1 MNDPVTLFRPLDAD
15 KANYLAKLRDKLPR
29 SVSLKVMNDVGPNDD
44 NFRAF
49 YQVMSNGEIVAEV
62 PIRSQ
67 REGEAKALAEWI
79 AASINFQQE
88 VTYGLSRPVPSLA

>member
-15 KANYLAKLRDKLPR
+15 KANYLVKLRDKLPR
-29 SVSLKVMNDVGPNDD
+29 SVSLKAMNDVGPNDD
-44 NFRAF
+44 GFRAF
-49 YQVMSNGEIVAEV
+49 YQIMSNGEVVAEV
-62 PIRSQ
+62 PIRFS
-67 REGEAKALAEWI
+67 REAEARALAEWI